1 MDICLC
7 CQKKIENG
15 ISYHSKCLKKLFG
28 TEKVPGINFA
38 STEIISEI
46 SKNIGKMSISGVQ
59 IKASVKLDRKKNIIE
74 IVQTGGTHILKPEPG
89 DYPGLTQNENLC
101 MNMAEASGMEV
112 PPHGLFY
119 LADRKLCYIVRR
131 FDRED
136 KGQKIHVEDMAQLM
150 ELPSDSKYEASLEKV
165 GNTILKFSK
174 RPYLDLINFLERVIF
189 CFLIGN
195 GDMHLKNW
203 SLISSPEGVEDA
215 QDARDVKGA
224 QAPQSDYRLAPCYD
238 LICSK
243 LYLPVEDESALTING
258 KRNKIS
264 IADFT
269 AFAEYLKI
277 DKKAF
282 QNIILK
288 FQDLRETF
296 LEIIENAIFFER
308 ADTLKEIFTVNY
320 INLFS
325 KSL

>member
-1 MDICLC
+1 MNICLC

-28 TEKVPGINFA
+28 TEKIPGINFA
-38 STEIISEI
+38 STEIVSEI

-59 IKASVKLDRKKNIIE
+59 IKASIKLNRKKNIIE

-89 DYPGLTQNENLC
+89 NYPGLTQNENLC
-101 MNMAEASGMEV
+101 MNMAEAIGMEV

-119 LADRKLCYIVRR
+119 LADRKLCYIVKR
-131 FDRED
+131 FDRDD

-150 ELPSDSKYEASLEKV
+150 ELHSDSKYEASLEKV

-203 SLISSPEGVEDA
+203 SLISSLEGAEAPEA
-215 QDARDVKGA
+215 PKG
-224 QAPQSDYRLAPCYD
+224 DYRLAPCYD

-243 LYLPVEDESALTING
+243 LYLPGEDESALTING

-288 FQDLRETF
+288 FQDLREAF

-308 ADTLKEIFTVNY
+308 AGILKEIFTGNY
-320 INLFS
+320 KKLFG
-325 KSL
+325 KSF

>member
-15 ISYHSKCLKKLFG
+15 ISYHAKCLKKLFG
-28 TEKVPGINFA
+28 TDKVPGINFA

-59 IKASVKLDRKKNIIE
+59 IKASIKLDRKKNIIE

-89 DYPGLTQNENLC
+89 DYPGLSQNENLC
-101 MNMAEASGMEV
+101 MNMAEAMGTEV

-119 LADRKLCYIVRR
+119 LADRKLCYIVKR
-131 FDRED
+131 FDRDD

-189 CFLIGN
+189 CFLVGD

-203 SLISSPEGVEDA
+203 SLISSPEGAEDA
-215 QDARDVKGA
+215 QGT
-224 QAPQSDYRLAPCYD
+224 QATQSDYRLAPCYD

-243 LYLPVEDESALTING
+243 LYLPGEDESALTING

-264 IADFT
+264 ISDFT

-277 DKKAF
+277 DRKAF

-308 ADTLKEIFTVNY
+308 ADTLKEIITGNY
-320 INLFS
+320 KKLFK
-325 KSL
+325 KSF